1 MDKFE
6 QKRRDHK
13 AGSAQPSPKAS
24 AAVTKMLSGNLEIP
38 INKTP
43 PQMGRKLSE
52 LWRDTSNLADP
63 LALPKNAD
71 SPGKRLAEQ
80 RLRDQQLAA
89 GRRATEG
96 PVPLRGRPQNDY
108 GAHGSGAQ
116 SALVSSSSMRHN
128 TSASSSI
135 APIEELPGDSAI
147 SGAGAGAGAGA
158 GEDGGA
164 LNAAPLTSSRLE
176 AHTAQTALDRGRT
189 TGWQKPNGS
198 VGPVLEGLKRIGRR
212 LSGGGIPAS
221 SIATSNYDAPGGGGE
236 RRGGTQRR
244 GSRRGG
250 NRRKSVGEIAL
261 EAAENSFVWVGS
273 RVGVQMGGMGAEREY
288 LKYHTEYKRLRK
300 AVPCGLNIFIP
311 ISKTRQMWNATMVV
325 LILWNIIILPID
337 LAFQVQAGSVWEPLE
352 MVFDF
357 FFIFDCFM
365 NFFTPFGR
373 KPTKLDN
380 SAWEIRRPL
389 IVRNYAAGWFLID
402 FISSIPLNLI
412 FMFNQASTS
421 TTDGDNPNLDLL
433 RTAKVG
439 RLLKNV
445 RILRIGRLIKLF
457 GKSVLGAE
465 IINTWRIV
473 RLLLLFALMAHT
485 LGCLYYFI
493 SYVCVGRGVGGGR
506 ETCHEKSV
514 EVRSQHGTHP
524 IPARVINGAVDGLP
538 HAPPTRNQPCMQTS
552 LQQFT
557 RV

>member
-1 MDKFE
+1 M
-6 QKRRDHK
+6 
-13 AGSAQPSPKAS
+13 ASPKAS
-24 AAVTKMLSGNLEIP
+24 AAVTKMLSGNLEKP
-38 INKTP
+38 IKTPP

-52 LWRDTSNLADP
+52 LWRDTSNFTDP
-63 LALPKNAD
+63 LTLPKNAD
-71 SPGKRLAEQ
+71 SPGKRLAEL

-96 PVPLRGRPQNDY
+96 PAPLRGRPQNDY

-135 APIEELPGDSAI
+135 APIEEPPGGSAI

-158 GEDGGA
+158 GDDGSA

-176 AHTAQTALDRGRT
+176 AHTAQSALDRGRA
-189 TGWQKPNGS
+189 TGWQKPNGG

-212 LSGGGIPAS
+212 LSGGGTPAS
-221 SIATSNYDAPGGGGE
+221 SFATSNYNAPGGGG
-236 RRGGTQRR
+236 GGGEGREGVQRR

-337 LAFQVQAGSVWEPLE
+337 LAFQVQAGTAWEPLE
-352 MVFDF
+352 LVFDF
-357 FFIFDCFM
+357 FFVFDCFM

-373 KPTKLDN
+373 KPTKLDI

-389 IVRNYAAGWFLID
+389 IVRNYASGWFLID

-412 FMFNQASTS
+412 FMFNQAPTT
-421 TTDGDNPNLDLL
+421 TTDGDNPNLDIL

-445 RILRIGRLIKLF
+445 RILRIGRLVKLF

-493 SYVCVGRGVGGGR
+493 SYVGVLANVGRGVRGGSGGGGGWAG
-506 ETCHEKSV
+506 V
-514 EVRSQHGTHP
+514 G
-524 IPARVINGAVDGLP
+524 
-538 HAPPTRNQPCMQTS
+538 HATS
-552 LQQFT
+552 ICAE
-557 RV
+557 